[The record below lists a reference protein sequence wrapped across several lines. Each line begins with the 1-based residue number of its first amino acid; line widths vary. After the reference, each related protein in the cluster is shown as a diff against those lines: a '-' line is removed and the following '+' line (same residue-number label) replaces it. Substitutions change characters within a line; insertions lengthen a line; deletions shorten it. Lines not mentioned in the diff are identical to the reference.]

1 MDATLNGSNPMF
13 ADEAADIAL
22 LSKDNMTFR
31 MCSNVLWTTSGWFR
45 TLLTLPQAATRTE
58 SVDQSPI
65 HLDEPSDVVTG
76 LFETISG
83 IGLPKLDT
91 LEYAEALLN
100 AAEKYDMPGPPA
112 IIRKLVTQPPLI
124 LQPLRVYAIA
134 VHWGWHEEIK
144 IATSHTLTLDLCNP
158 DILKQVQGS
167 SLSATSFSRLLA
179 IHHTRRTSIQRCLTD
194 NGVFTANSSPPC
206 RKCQASNSH
215 EAWRTF
221 KITCMQEAESRP
233 FGEKLTISDILER
246 PRGLFLWS
254 TPLSG
259 PNDPGSTRN
268 DA

>member
-158 DILKQVQGS
+158 DILKQVQESAKQVILTKLGVPLRLPVCKRQRVAPLARS
-167 SLSATSFSRLLA
+167 SRYLIFWNVLAACSCGQPLYQARTTLEALATMLKLLED
-179 IHHTRRTSIQRCLTD
+179 LV
-194 NGVFTANSSPPC
+194 N
-206 RKCQASNSH
+206 
-215 EAWRTF
+215 
-221 KITCMQEAESRP
+221 KIEV
-233 FGEKLTISDILER
+233 
-246 PRGLFLWS
+246 
-254 TPLSG
+254 
-259 PNDPGSTRN
+259 
-268 DA
+268 